1 MKIAFTL
8 NGKPVETEADAV
20 NITLLQWLRSGGF
33 TGAKEG
39 CAEGDCGACSVVVR
53 SAEGEWRTI
62 NSCLVP
68 LALLDGREVVSVEGI
83 AGERKLHA
91 VQESMVK
98 HHGSQCGYC
107 TPGFIC
113 SLFEASQ
120 RRDLVHD
127 WQLDDQ
133 LAGNLCRCTGY
144 RAIHDAA
151 WVALAQGRAAARPA
165 DSEGR
170 GRAAAHP
177 SEFFPTSLRELH
189 NLRAAHPNTRLIAGA
204 TEMGLELTKKFRRF
218 DGLISVEAVRE
229 LQVLQRTD
237 TGWEV
242 GAAVT
247 LTRIEEAL
255 AAEFSALAKML
266 RLFGSRQIRNR
277 ATMGGN
283 IVTASPIGDS
293 APVLLSLDA
302 RVILA
307 SPRGE
312 RELPIDEFFISYRKT
327 ALVAD
332 EVLKSIFIPL
342 PCGKHEFFKVSKRRE
357 MDISTVA
364 GAFCVMIEG
373 EIVRGVRLAYGGV
386 AAMPVRA
393 RQTEAA
399 LLGKPW
405 TRETIEAVMPVLR
418 AEFAP
423 ISDVRGSAEY
433 RAGLICDLL
442 RKFFHEEPWRQE
454 EKPLGPMAPLQEL
467 PAPHES
473 GHKHV
478 TGEARYVDDLPW
490 ERGELTVWP
499 VTSPHACARIV
510 RRDTGAAKTM
520 PGIHAVLLAEDVPG
534 MNDVGAVKHDEILLA
549 DEEVRFHGHLVA
561 LVVGESEAQCRAA
574 AEKVVVEYESQPAVL
589 TTRGGIEAESFHN
602 DPNTIRRG
610 DVARALEEAPL
621 RFRGEF
627 EFGGQEHFY
636 LESHAARAVPGEDGT
651 MWIASSTQHPS
662 EIQNVVAHVLGVA
675 RNKVVVESPRMGGGF
690 GGKETQGNTPA
701 ALAALAAWKTRR
713 PVRVRFDRDRDM
725 MLTGK
730 RHPFLARFEVG
741 HDAEGRLLAV
751 RTELFANGGWS
762 MDLSQPICDRAM
774 FHHDNGYYVPAMEV
788 TGRVVKTHLASNT
801 AFRGFGGP
809 QGMLAMEEII
819 DRVARRCGL
828 PPETVRER
836 NLYHGTG
843 DTNTTHYGQEIGDN
857 RLELIWRELAASAE
871 IAKRRA
877 EVEAW
882 NAQSP
887 QHKRGIA
894 MTPVKFGISFTNTM
908 LNQAGAHVL
917 IFADGSVQVNHG
929 GTEMG
934 QGLHTKMLAIASR
947 ELGISPAQVRVMA
960 TRTDQVPNT
969 SATAASSGT
978 DLNGAAV
985 RHACVTLRERLGP
998 IAAEM
1003 LAEKAGRAIAVEEVV
1018 FAEDH
1023 ARAGEQQVPFG
1034 NVTMRAWINRVS
1046 LAATGFYATPE
1057 IGWDRATGKGRP
1069 FYYFAC
1075 GAAVS
1080 EVEVDGFTGMM
1091 QVRRVDILH
1100 DCGESLNEGVDRG
1113 QVEGGFVQG
1122 MGWLTAEELV
1132 WDEQGRLLTHSPD
1145 TYKIPSIG
1153 DVPKDFRVTLL
1164 PKAAQ
1169 PGVVHGSKAVG
1180 EPPLMLAISVREAI
1194 RDAVAAFRGGGEV
1207 ALASPAT
1214 CEAIWRAIRA

>member
-8 NGKPVETEADAV
+8 NGKPIETDTDAV
-20 NITLLQWLRSGGF
+20 NVTLLQWLRREGL
-33 TGAKEG
+33 TGSKEG
-39 CAEGDCGACSVVVR
+39 CAEGDCGACSVVMQ

-68 LALLDGREVVSVEGI
+68 LALLDGRDVISVEGI
-83 AGERKLHA
+83 ACERQLHA
-91 VQESMVK
+91 VQEGMVN

-107 TPGFIC
+107 TPGFVC

-151 WVALAQGRAAARPA
+151 CAALSEGRTAARPA
-165 DSEGR
+165 SPVER
-170 GRAAAHP
+170 T
-177 SEFFPTSLRELH
+177 SEFFPASLTELHSLRAKYP
-189 NLRAAHPNTRLIAGA
+189 AARLIAGA

-229 LQVLQRTD
+229 LQVLRRMD
-237 TGWEV
+237 GGWKV

-255 AAEFSALAKML
+255 AAEYPALAKML
-266 RLFGSRQIRNR
+266 WLFGSRQIRNR

-293 APVLLSLDA
+293 APLLLSLDA
-302 RVILA
+302 RVTLA
-307 SPRGE
+307 SPHGE
-312 RELPIDEFFISYRKT
+312 RELPIDKFFVSYRKT
-327 ALVAD
+327 ALAAD

-342 PCGKHEFFKVSKRRE
+342 PRGKHEFFKVSKRRE

-364 GAFCVMIEG
+364 GAFLVVIESDV
-373 EIVRGVRLAYGGV
+373 VREVRLAYGGV

-393 RQTEAA
+393 RKTEAA

-405 TRETIEAVMPVLR
+405 TSETLEAVIPVLR
-418 AEFAP
+418 TEFAL
-423 ISDVRGSAEY
+423 ISDARGSAEY

-442 RKFFHEEPWRQE
+442 RKFFHEEPWQRQT
-454 EKPLGPMAPLQEL
+454 KALTPIAPFERL

-473 GHKHV
+473 AHKHV
-478 TGEARYVDDLPW
+478 TGEARYVDDSPL

-499 VTSPHACARIV
+499 VMSSHAHARIV
-510 RRDTGAAKTM
+510 RRDASAAKAM

-534 MNDVGAVKHDEILLA
+534 LNDVGAVKHDEILLA
-549 DEEVRFHGHLVA
+549 DVEALFHGHLVA
-561 LVVGESEAQCRAA
+561 LVVGESEEQCRAA
-574 AEKVVVEYESQPAVL
+574 AEKVIVEYEPLPAVL
-589 TTRGGIEAESFHN
+589 TTRAGIEVESFHN

-610 DVARALEEAPL
+610 DAARALENAPL
-621 RFRGEF
+621 RFSGEF
-627 EFGGQEHFY
+627 ECGGQEHFY
-636 LESHAARAVPGEDGT
+636 LESQAARAVPGEDGA
-651 MWIASSTQHPS
+651 MWVSSSTQHPS

-701 ALAALAAWKTRR
+701 ALAALAAWKTGR

-774 FHHDNGYYVPAMEV
+774 FHHDNSYYVPAMEV

-809 QGMLAMEEII
+809 QGMLVMEEII

-828 PPETVRER
+828 APEVVRER
-836 NLYHGTG
+836 NLYRGTG
-843 DTNTTHYGQEIGDN
+843 ETNKTHYGQDIGDN
-857 RLELIWRELAASAE
+857 RLEQIWRELSGSAE
-871 IAKRRA
+871 ITKRRA
-877 EVEAW
+877 EITAW

-887 QHKRGIA
+887 HRKRGIG

-934 QGLHTKMLAIASR
+934 QGLHTKILAIASR
-947 ELGISPAQVRVMA
+947 ELGIAPAHVRVMA

-985 RHACVTLRERLGP
+985 RNACVTLRERLAP
-998 IAAEM
+998 VAAEM
-1003 LAEKAGRAIAVEEVV
+1003 LSEKAGSVV
-1018 FAEDH
+1018 AAEQVIFAGDH
-1023 ARAGEQQVPFG
+1023 ARAGAHEVPFS

-1057 IGWDRATGKGRP
+1057 IGWDRAAGKGRP

-1132 WDEQGRLLTHSPD
+1132 WDEKGRLLTHSPD

-1153 DVPKDFRVTLL
+1153 DVPKDFRVKLL

-1194 RDAVAAFRGGGEV
+1194 RDAVAAFRDGGEV